1 MAKIDINGIGI
12 AYDIIG
18 TGDQTIAI
26 TPGGRFSKDTPGI
39 RELAEKLAEGGLK
52 VLIWDRPNC
61 GESDVSFSGETES
74 IMNADALSGLIKQL
88 GLGRVL
94 LLGGSAGSR
103 VSLITAARH
112 PDQIAGLFL
121 VWITGGPI
129 GLAILCGVY
138 CGDAAVT
145 AIRRGMEAVAD
156 MPGWKETLERNP
168 ANRARITSQKVPAF
182 IDIMQR
188 WAESFFPKENSPV
201 PGLLPRDFAA
211 MKMPVMI
218 LRSGESDMHH
228 PRVTTEEV
236 HRLIPGSQIAE
247 PPWGDNEWNDRMAAA
262 AKGEGLFARY
272 PLLAPQVLDFA
283 RQVGK

>member
-1 MAKIDINGIGI
+1 
-12 AYDIIG
+12 
-18 TGDQTIAI
+18 
-26 TPGGRFSKDTPGI
+26 
-39 RELAEKLAEGGLK
+39 
-52 VLIWDRPNC
+52 
-61 GESDVSFSGETES
+61 
-74 IMNADALSGLIKQL
+74 
-88 GLGRVL
+88 VL

-112 PDQIAGLFL
+112 PDLIAGLFL

-168 ANRARITSQKVPAF
+168 ANRARIVDQQVPAF
-182 IDIMQR
+182 VDIMQRWAESFFPKENSQR

-211 MKMPVMI
+211 MRMPVMI

-236 HRLIPGSQIAE
+236 HRLIPGSHLAE

-283 RQVGK
+283 RQIRT